1 MKRRGSSCS
10 FEAVSVV
17 RPLQGPEGFQKFC
30 FSIRKCK
37 YEHSDRE
44 AKQSSID
51 TDAPAVLPR
60 EAPRAVTTR
69 STQCFIDLFTD
80 ENMCREKEVPR
91 LYGCNGKG
99 ELVKGASGLI
109 NINVLCISIF
119 SHIFLFVFPL
129 LYFSLHL

>member
-1 MKRRGSSCS
+1 MSILTEKLSR
-10 FEAVSVV
+10 A
-17 RPLQGPEGFQKFC
+17 PLTLMRQQCYQGKHRVPSQLGLLNA
-30 FSIRKCK
+30 SLS
-37 YEHSDRE
+37 Y
-44 AKQSSID
+44 
-51 TDAPAVLPR
+51 
-60 EAPRAVTTR
+60 
-69 STQCFIDLFTD
+69 LFTD
-80 ENMCREKEVPR
+80 ENMCREKEVSR